1 VTLVHSDFPTFGFSL
16 TSAREGVTSRVG
28 DEALAFLVPDNE
40 DPDPAALSFEVHSI
54 NAGMNDTTT
63 LTKTVSLASS
73 KTWHYGYLGAF
84 LHNDGLA
91 GQFYTS
97 YEAGS
102 KGTNPEVT
110 KVDSGETGYYVY
122 MVDLGWTEITGSGPT
137 FTLED
142 FTGIKGLPKGT
153 FIVDFLHVFNPKG
166 VNDGTVATSNSSALL
181 IDLDPP
187 SISSVPEPPA
197 IFLLGAVMLSVVRL
211 SRKQLAG

>member
-1 VTLVHSDFPTFGFSL
+1 VHSDFPTFGFSF
-16 TSAREGVTSRVG
+16 SSSRKGVTSGVG
-28 DEALAFLVPDNE
+28 DDALAFLVPDNE
-40 DPDPAALSFEVHSI
+40 DPDPAAISFEVHST
-54 NAGMNDTTT
+54 NAGPNDTTT

-84 LHNDGLA
+84 LRNDGLR
-91 GQFYTS
+91 GQLYAF

-102 KGTNPEVT
+102 KGKNPDVT

-166 VNDGTVATSNSSALL
+166 VNDGTVATSTSSALL
-181 IDLDPP
+181 TDVDPT
-187 SISSVPEPPA
+187 SISSVPEPSA
-197 IFLLGAVMLSVVRL
+197 IFLLGAVILSLVRL